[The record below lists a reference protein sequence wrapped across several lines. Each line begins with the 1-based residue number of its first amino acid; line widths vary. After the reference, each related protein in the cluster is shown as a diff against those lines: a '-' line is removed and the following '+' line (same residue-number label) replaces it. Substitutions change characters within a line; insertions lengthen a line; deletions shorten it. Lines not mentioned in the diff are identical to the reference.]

1 MLAACLHLRTHVW
14 RALLVPLLVCVAA
27 ASADAQATKQYPV
40 TGMVV
45 SVTPASRTFTAS
57 IQAIPNF
64 MAAMTMPFEVKSG
77 AALQGLSPGVVVSF
91 TLVVGKDDS
100 YAEKISVVQYANT
113 EQDPFSANRLTL
125 LRDLAAGDRGK
136 APEVVARGATVPDF
150 TLVDQRGRRVS
161 LSDTRGKVVVAN
173 FIYTTCALPNFC
185 LRLAN
190 NFGVLQNRFASRLG
204 RDLVLLTITFDPT
217 HDTPEVMAR
226 YASQWSANPDT
237 WKFLTGPPADVERA
251 CRLFGVHAFF
261 TDGLIDHSLHTVIID
276 RAGTLVSNIEGNQF
290 TAVQLGDVVQAALGP
305 AQASAPARR

>member
-1 MLAACLHLRTHVW
+1 MIRASAPNLRRLVLCAWLAMV
-14 RALLVPLLVCVAA
+14 LVVAGA
-27 ASADAQATKQYPV
+27 ASASAQATKQYPV

-45 SVTPASRTFTAS
+45 SVNPASRTFTAS

-64 MAAMTMPFEVKSG
+64 MAAMTMPFEVRSG
-77 AALQGLSPGVVVSF
+77 AELTGLAPGVVVNF
-91 TLVVGKDDS
+91 TLVVGTSDS
-100 YAEKISVVQYANT
+100 YAERIRVVQYANT

-125 LRDLAAGDRGK
+125 LRDLAAGDRGQ
-136 APEVVARGATVPDF
+136 PTEVVARGAVVPDF

-161 LSDTRGKVVVAN
+161 LSATRGKVVVAN

-190 NFGVLQNRFASRLG
+190 NFGVLQTRFASRLG

-226 YASQWSANPDT
+226 YASQWNANPDT

-290 TAVQLGDVVQAALGP
+290 TAAQLGDVVQATLGP
-305 AQASAPARR
+305 AAPPARR